1 MEEYNYEYEYDDQQP
16 QFQKSLKGYK
26 VIIVVLAV
34 ILVAVSAMFM
44 LQTNDLKKAFDIE
57 RTQLTSEIASLVSQY
72 DSLQTENDTIAYNL
86 EVERNRADSLLQS
99 LTKER
104 SLNRAKI
111 AQYEREIGTLRGV
124 MRNYVNQID
133 SLNTLNKDLVAQNA
147 SMRQQVATQRLRA
160 DKAEEK
166 AQEQEIIL
174 RKGSVIKA
182 RDITLTALSDNDREV
197 TRASR
202 AERLRV
208 DFVLSANELAK
219 PGDRYV
225 YVRITGPDGYILA
238 NASNDVFD
246 FEGEKKT
253 YSASREIDYQLKDL
267 PVGVYYNGG
276 GITGGQY
283 HVEVYMDGYL
293 IGSSDLI
300 LR

>member
-1 MEEYNYEYEYDDQQP
+1 MEEYDYGYEYEERPQP
-16 QFQKSLKGYK
+16 QKSLKGYRII
-26 VIIVVLAV
+26 IIVLAI

-44 LQTNDLKKAFDIE
+44 LQTNDLKKTFAIE
-57 RTQLTSEIASLVSQY
+57 RSQLTSEIASLVTQY
-72 DSLQTENDTIAYNL
+72 DSLRTENDTIAYNL
-86 EVERNRADSLLQS
+86 SIERSRADSLLQS

-133 SLNTLNKDLVAQNA
+133 SLNTLNKNLVAQNA
-147 SMRQQVATQRLRA
+147 TMRQQVASQRLRA

-166 AQEQEIIL
+166 AQEQEVIL
-174 RKGSVIKA
+174 RKGSVVRA
-182 RDITLTALSDNDREV
+182 RDITLTALSKNDKEV

-219 PGDRYV
+219 PGSRYV

-238 NASNDVFD
+238 NPTNDVFEY
-246 FEGEKKT
+246 EGEKRT
-253 YSASREIDYQLKDL
+253 YSASREIDYQLEDL

-276 GITGGQY
+276 GITGGKY

-293 IGSSDLI
+293 VGSADLV
-300 LR
+300 LK

>member
-1 MEEYNYEYEYDDQQP
+1 MEEYDYGYEYEEQP
-16 QFQKSLKGYK
+16 QPQKSLKGYR
-26 VIIVVLAV
+26 IIIIVLAV

-44 LQTNDLKKAFDIE
+44 LQTNDLKKTFAIE
-57 RTQLTSEIASLVSQY
+57 RSQLTSEIASLVTQY
-72 DSLQTENDTIAYNL
+72 DSLRTENDTIAYNL
-86 EVERNRADSLLQS
+86 SIERSRADSLLQS

-133 SLNTLNKDLVAQNA
+133 SLNTLNKSLVAQNA
-147 SMRQQVATQRLRA
+147 TMRQQVASQRLRA

-166 AQEQEIIL
+166 AQEQEVIL
-174 RKGSVIKA
+174 RKGSVVRA
-182 RDITLTALSDNDREV
+182 RDITLTALRGNDKEV

-219 PGDRYV
+219 PGSRYV

-238 NASNDVFD
+238 NPTNDVFEY
-246 FEGEKKT
+246 EGEKRT
-253 YSASREIDYQLKDL
+253 YSASREIDYQLEDL

-276 GITGGQY
+276 GITDGKY

-293 IGSSDLI
+293 VGSADLV
-300 LR
+300 LK